1 MNRFLCSFVMLALC
15 VPLTM
20 LGGCGGGGG
29 GGGGST
35 PVAKATVSGTVSF
48 PALSALVAKQ
58 VASTVIPPVL
68 TITDLSGNVIATP
81 TLVVDSSDAK
91 KFSYSTTLKPDNNYI
106 LRATWGGQI
115 MRSLADQSTLSPL
128 VAAVNISPV
137 TTAAV
142 LIVENRLSLTSGRLG
157 TPAASTVTTSQLGA
171 INPAALLTAIT
182 ADTSYAPLVSA
193 ITTALSA
200 ATPVDPVVAVAP
212 ATITNAA
219 NITYTVPPPLT
230 TAMISGKTFIS
241 SAYPAG
247 YITLYANG
255 SLGFTDYPS
264 SISGGGWQLLPDGSL
279 LATYTDSTAAPAAEW
294 SRWTLQSSDSTSIT
308 VSQTHSYGGTDI
320 ITLTQAT
327 LPTLLTRL
335 AGHWVGNGW
344 DITIAADGSVT
355 GVRDITGDTAAT
367 ISARS
372 DGDIRLTSTN
382 TPSIFWNL
390 TLKSGSELWIA
401 DLASVW
407 VTHKTGVF
415 TTAQLSGKIFTTNPN
430 NQLVGSSTT
439 YLSPQTVVT
448 LNADGSISGTV
459 EGNTATAGQTWSVTN
474 GALVIPSAFGG
485 NISYLPISITG
496 AGSTYVNSYGYNYTN
511 YGGTYTLN

>member
-1 MNRFLCSFVMLALC
+1 MSKILCGFVMLALC
-15 VPLTM
+15 APMM
-20 LGGCGGGGG
+20 LAGCGGGGG
-29 GGGGST
+29 GGGST
-35 PVAKATVSGTVSF
+35 AVAKATVSGTVSF
-48 PALSALVAKQ
+48 PVLSAVVAKRT
-58 VASTVIPPVL
+58 ASAIVPPVL
-68 TITDLSGNVIATP
+68 TIFDLSGNVVATP
-81 TLVVDSSDAK
+81 SLTVSSDAK
-91 KFSYSTTLKPDNNYI
+91 TFSYSTSLRPDSNYV

-128 VAAVNISPV
+128 TAAVNISPV

-142 LIVENRLSLTSGRLG
+142 LIVEKKLSLTSGQLG
-157 TPAASTVTTSQLGA
+157 TAAAGAVTTNQLGV
-171 INPAALLTAIT
+171 INPAALLSAIA
-182 ADTSYAPLVSA
+182 ADTSSTYAPLVAA

-200 ATPVDPVVAVAP
+200 TTPEDPAVAVAP
-212 ATITNAA
+212 ATITSAA
-219 NITYTVPPPLT
+219 SIAYTVPLPLT
-230 TAMISGKTFIS
+230 AAMISGKTFIS

-247 YITLYANG
+247 YMTCYANG
-255 SLGFTDYPS
+255 TVGFTDYPA
-264 SISGGGWQLLPDGSL
+264 SISAGGWQILPDGTL
-279 LATYTDSTAAPAAEW
+279 LATYTDSSATPAAEW

-308 VSQTHSYGGTDI
+308 VSQTHSYGGTDT

-355 GVRDITGDTAAT
+355 GVQDNSGPTAAT
-367 ISARS
+367 ITARS

-401 DLASVW
+401 DLASTW

-415 TTAQLSGKIFTTNPN
+415 TTAQLSGKTFTTNSN

-439 YLSPQTVVT
+439 YISPQTVIT
-448 LNADGSISGTV
+448 LNADGSMSGTV
-459 EGNTATAGQTWSVTN
+459 EGNTVTAGQIWSIVN
-474 GALVIPSAFGG
+474 GALVIPSSIG
-485 NISYLPISITG
+485 NISFLPITITG
-496 AGSTYVNSYGYNYTN
+496 AGNTYVNSYGYNYAN